1 MIGLA
6 IDKTTNDLALDG
18 AGNMMTVTDAHAV
31 GQHVRQRLKTHQ
43 GEWFL
48 DTQAGV
54 PWLDQV
60 LGRQYDPALAE
71 AVIKAEISET
81 AGVTGIS
88 GFSVQFDGRT
98 REISAFD
105 MTVETIFDEEV
116 SV

>member
-6 IDKTTNDLALDG
+6 IDKTTNDLALDD
-18 AGNMMTVTDAHAV
+18 AGNLMTVTDAHAV
-31 GQHVRQRLKTHQ
+31 GQHVRQRLRTHR

-60 LGRQYDPALAE
+60 LGRQYDPTLAE
-71 AVIKAEISET
+71 AVIKAEIAAT

-88 GFSVQFDGRT
+88 GFSARFDAT
-98 REISAFD
+98 RRALEAFD
-105 MTVETIFDEEV
+105 MSVETVFDAEV
-116 SV
+116 RI